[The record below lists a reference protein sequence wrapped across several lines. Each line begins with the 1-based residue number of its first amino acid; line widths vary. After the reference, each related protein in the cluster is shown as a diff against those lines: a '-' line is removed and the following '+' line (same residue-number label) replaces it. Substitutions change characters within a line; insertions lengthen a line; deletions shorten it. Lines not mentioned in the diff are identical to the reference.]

1 METYL
6 VLTIDIGTSS
16 CKVCVFDAR
25 GEILET
31 SKREY
36 PAYSPAPGFAEQN
49 PEEIYQAIKSSKRG
63 AGRFFSPRSRVCFF

>member
-25 GEILET
+25 GEILKT

-36 PAYSPAPGFAEQN
+36 PAYSPAPVLLN
-49 PEEIYQAIKSSKRG
+49 KTRRKSTKQ
-63 AGRFFSPRSRVCFF
+63 